1 MDGRAMGGDTRRGS
15 LVVIDGCGNRDGRQT
30 AVTGSELGG
39 AAGSDLP
46 RILYVCDL
54 AKFLGRTEKAVRNAL
69 SRGTLP
75 PGRRVAGRLAWTR
88 EDVLLWLTETRGVS
102 RRAETPVKISAN
114 PYPRDPARFLVTYEL
129 PTSDTRTAR
138 NRVRKVAPLGLDQ
151 AGAIVWGQSQ
161 LGDVLRE
168 HMGSEKKEA
177 QSTPNEHTTKP
188 TARQAVMPNVE
199 SKATTLAEFWLGE
212 FAGYL
217 NQQAHS
223 TQCSY
228 NSMWKNYFGPVLGQ
242 LPLDAIGKAEIKM
255 LRRKLAHMKKP
266 SGRNQVMGKLRT
278 FFEVAV
284 EMEILDLEQVPVIRN
299 EKAGERDETPSYT
312 DDEIVLLVET
322 AVRMGPEVFAILLLM
337 LDTDMRVSEV
347 CALRWGDV
355 DLKRGVITVRHNFSK
370 GKPSKPKGKKA
381 KPVGIT
387 PALESVLK
395 ALPRVNEFV
404 VVRSDRGETKR
415 WTPDE
420 IRRMLERLA
429 DAAGVPRYSPHKVRH
444 TGGSAKARNGAPGW
458 VVQASLRHARL
469 STTQM
474 YVHLDAVDT
483 AHEAARYAATTSL
496 ATLWPPRPTDAQNAE
511 KLKN

>member
-1 MDGRAMGGDTRRGS
+1 
-15 LVVIDGCGNRDGRQT
+15 
-30 AVTGSELGG
+30 
-39 AAGSDLP
+39 
-46 RILYVCDL
+46 
-54 AKFLGRTEKAVRNAL
+54 
-69 SRGTLP
+69 
-75 PGRRVAGRLAWTR
+75 
-88 EDVLLWLTETRGVS
+88 
-102 RRAETPVKISAN
+102 VKISAN

-188 TARQAVMPNVE
+188 TAGQAVMPNVE

-387 PALESVLK
+387 PALDSVLK

-404 VVRSDRGETKR
+404 
-415 WTPDE
+415 
-420 IRRMLERLA
+420 RRPQRPGR
-429 DAAGVPRYSPHKVRH
+429 DQPVDPRRDP
-444 TGGSAKARNGAPGW
+444 P
-458 VVQASLRHARL
+458 HAR
-469 STTQM
+469 
-474 YVHLDAVDT
+474 
-483 AHEAARYAATTSL
+483 AARRRRRRPALQPPQGPPHRRLREGAQRRAGLGGPGQPAPRPPVDHPDVRPPGCGRHRPRGRPLRGHHLAGHPL
-496 ATLWPPRPTDAQNAE
+496 ATAAPRRAERREAQELSLSRTSSRTPPVHPPSSRQD
-511 KLKN
+511 